1 MRSVRHAVLAACL
14 WAAAGCWAASPPAPD
29 SVSDMEPDEEEEI
42 SLPDPSDRV
51 SPESLA
57 QRLAYAQ
64 AQLES
69 DQGEC
74 GTRLDAAQAQR
85 DMVAANPALDVFLP
99 AGRARLGTIDY
110 RLHLERAYCGSGNLP
125 RREELQA
132 SLDAASRAVSLYRG
146 LYDYQSMAVMQYDV
160 AAVHRLMGDGREAV
174 AALEAALVMDRDYG
188 FGPDAEDNA
197 KILARWTDQPP
208 PADAGPPHRSITVKF
223 AWSPCAAEVAVAAD
237 YLDLTGGEVV
247 HSKAATILARHIR
260 ADGDGWILSS
270 EPGDR
275 RYDFEGW
282 PGRGS
287 VPQEEATLASAAE
300 RMWPAAVKIGASG
313 EFKGIDDPNPI
324 VGALNGDVQTVKD
337 RLGMT
342 SAGKPTAAE
351 ELRHTVELLA
361 KPDGMAAAAGQE
373 HALLTAA
380 WIDATLEQGVWYETT
395 ASLLLPG
402 MVILAD
408 QEIQF
413 AYSRPVP
420 CGDASADEPACAEI
434 LVHVA
439 PEPDALQDKLSL
451 LRHSLKLTGTRQVHY
466 FGVTDLRLVIE
477 PGRLLPHVSE
487 VRRHWYIEVDGKGPP
502 IAGAETIVSTYSY
515 SNEKGAASGSP

>member
-1 MRSVRHAVLAACL
+1 MRPVRHAVLAACL
-14 WAAAGCWAASPPAPD
+14 LAAAGCWAASPPVLD
-29 SVSDMEPDEEEEI
+29 SVSETEADDEEAI
-42 SLPDPSDRV
+42 SLPDPGDRV
-51 SPESLA
+51 SPDSLE

-64 AQLES
+64 AQAES
-69 DQGEC
+69 DEGDC

-85 DMVAANPALDVFLP
+85 DIVASNPAFDIFLP
-99 AGRARLGTIDY
+99 AGRARLANIDY
-110 RLHLERAYCGSGNLP
+110 RLHLERAYCGSEKVP

-146 LYDYQSMAVMQYDV
+146 LHDYQSMAVMQYDV
-160 AAVHRLMGDGREAV
+160 AAVHRLMGDAKEAV
-174 AALEAALVMDRDYG
+174 AALEAALAMDRDYG

-197 KILARWTDQPP
+197 KILARWTEQPP
-208 PADAGPPHRSITVKF
+208 PTDAGLPHRSITLKF
-223 AWSPCAAEVAVAAD
+223 GWGPSDAEVAVDAD

-247 HSKAATILARHIR
+247 HSKATTSLKRHIR
-260 ADGDGWILSS
+260 PYADGWVLSS

-282 PGRGS
+282 AGRGS
-287 VPQEEATLASAAE
+287 VPQEESTLLSAAE
-300 RMWPAAVKIGASG
+300 RMWPASVKIGTLG
-313 EFKGIDDPNPI
+313 EFKGIDDPNPQ

-337 RLGMT
+337 RLGMP
-342 SAGKPTAAE
+342 SAGKPTSAE

-361 KPDGMAAAAGQE
+361 KPEGLSAAAGQE